1 MYVTLTDE
9 DIVNDAMGIVRQYY
23 PNTVKIDYQ
32 NSHTQEIEAFDVCE
46 MNEGKP
52 FEELISDFYLRM
64 YGTPI
69 SEDEMAV
76 MMSVAGEAGV
86 IDEAD

>member
-1 MYVTLTDE
+1 
-9 DIVNDAMGIVRQYY
+9 
-23 PNTVKIDYQ
+23 
-32 NSHTQEIEAFDVCE
+32 